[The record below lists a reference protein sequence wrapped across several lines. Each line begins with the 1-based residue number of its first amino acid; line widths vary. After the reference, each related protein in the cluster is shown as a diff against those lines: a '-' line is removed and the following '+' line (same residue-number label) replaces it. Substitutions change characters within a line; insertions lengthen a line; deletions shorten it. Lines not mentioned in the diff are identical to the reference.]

1 MFFSFILSFIVL
13 LLQPSSIYR
22 FIPEEWS
29 PCSTTCGEGIRRREV
44 HCKIYLEF
52 SRTIVR
58 LNDEK
63 CSGPKPPETERCFL
77 QPCTSERIESDVK
90 DDPYRSESSIKVG
103 SSSKG
108 TTYSWKTQ
116 GYTHCS
122 ATCLGGVQELIVNC
136 VRDDTQ
142 KVIAPFLCANEQKPE
157 VLIRTCNDHPCPP
170 RWNYTKF
177 SPCSQSCGIGI
188 QTR

>member
-1 MFFSFILSFIVL
+1 M
-13 LLQPSSIYR
+13 PD
-22 FIPEEWS
+22 EWG
-29 PCSTTCGEGIRRREV
+29 PCSVSCGEGVRHREV
-44 HCKIYLEF
+44 HCKILLEF
-52 SRTIVR
+52 SHTIVR

-63 CSGPKPPETERCFL
+63 CSGPKPPTTERCF
-77 QPCTSERIESDVK
+77 QPCDSDIK
-90 DDPYRSESSIKVG
+90 DDPFRLESAIKVG
-103 SSSKG
+103 STSKG

-122 ATCLGGVQELIVNC
+122 ATCLGGVQELIVHC